1 MEREMGQDFL
11 HPSRLVLKPTSPP
24 CTMSTGTL
32 PRGKAARAWCDYTPP
47 SSNDVKERVQPY
59 LWALMA
65 RYIGIFTFTFTY
77 TIATLDPLLISG
89 RVKG

>member
-1 MEREMGQDFL
+1 LGERSGD
-11 HPSRLVLKPTSPP
+11 
-24 CTMSTGTL
+24 GTRIGARSSA
-32 PRGKAARAWCDYTPP
+32 PFQGVRQPGRGVDYTPP

-77 TIATLDPLLISG
+77 TIATLDPLLIYG